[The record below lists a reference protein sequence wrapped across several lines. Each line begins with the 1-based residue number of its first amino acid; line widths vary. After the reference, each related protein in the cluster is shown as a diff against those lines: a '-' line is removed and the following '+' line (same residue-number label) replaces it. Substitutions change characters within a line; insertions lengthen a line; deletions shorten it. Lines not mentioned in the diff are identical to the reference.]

1 MTEVWERML
10 KKKEDK
16 KKKKR
21 EGWEDTTNKMI
32 KTIKATISIE

>member
-1 MTEVWERML
+1 MMEVWERML
-10 KKKEDK
+10 KK